1 MNFFEHQRQARRSTY
16 LLIALFILAVLVISA
31 LIGGLVWYYNAHRAS
46 HALNLGEDVTA
57 LTWGVIW
64 GVSTLVVIVLESLR
78 RIWQLRQGGARVA
91 TEMGAVPILS
101 DTRTP
106 LLKRLYNV
114 TEEVAIASRVP
125 MPRLFW
131 LENEAGLN
139 AFAAGYTQNDAAV
152 IVTRGL
158 LERLNRDEL
167 QAVIAHEFSH
177 IQNGD
182 MRLNIRLIGLVHG
195 ILAISLLGKS
205 YFASVFDLQYPWQRS
220 KSARK
225 EDEGNAAAAGFSL
238 ALIGAVLALLAIS
251 IGSIGVLFARLIKA
265 AISRQREF
273 LADASA
279 VQFTRQKVGLAG
291 ALKKIGGLKQGSYLQ
306 NTAVAE
312 EVSHMLFSQGLKLTD
327 WFATHPPL
335 LERICRLEPGFRPA
349 RLDKLRQDWTN
360 NPPDGL
366 AEDITL
372 GFASVDTEVADKA
385 ESIGETKINPLAPI
399 AAQKSEPL
407 ESDLLRQSL
416 YQPAN
421 AVPEALRELAHHETN
436 APFLLL
442 ALLLDSIDTISRNQ
456 YDAIEAQWGT
466 DNAFRV
472 RELSRKALQSLPLSQ
487 RLPLAIMAFPAL
499 HRLDQKKRR
508 AFSRCIEALSHAD
521 GHISLFSYCLSRL
534 LQTQIHSLEQP
545 RERLFGKRKLATVK
559 EPLATLLAV
568 IAWAGNLNNADT
580 ARRAWL
586 LSWHQLFPTD
596 NRSYQAPDNVL
607 VLDTVWQPLD
617 SLDAISKELLIAAM
631 ITCIRHNRI
640 LNVAEA
646 DLLHTVCGILHC
658 PLPELLQTGYAH
670 E

>member
-1 MNFFEHQRQARRSTY
+1 VNFFEHQRQARRSTR
-16 LLIALFILAVLVISA
+16 LLIVLFMLSVLIIA
-31 LIGGLVWYYNAHRAS
+31 GLIGGLVWYYNAYRAS
-46 HALNLGEDVTA
+46 YALNLGEDLGA
-57 LTWGVIW
+57 LTWGFIW
-64 GVSTLVVIVLESLR
+64 GTSTLVVIVLESLR
-78 RIWQLRQGGARVA
+78 RIWQLRQGGVRVA
-91 TEMGAVPILS
+91 IEMGAVPIPS
-101 DTRTP
+101 DTREP

-114 TEEVAIASRVP
+114 AEEVAIASRVP

-131 LENEAGLN
+131 LKEEASLN
-139 AFAAGYTQNDAAV
+139 AFAAGFSENNAAI

-205 YFASVFDLQYPWQRS
+205 ILSGVFNLKYPWRRS
-220 KSARK
+220 SSSNKDNSSGGGLVIVVVA
-225 EDEGNAAAAGFSL
+225 L
-238 ALIGAVLALLAIS
+238 ALTAIV
-251 IGSIGVLFARLIKA
+251 IGSIGVLFGRLIKA

-291 ALKKIGGLKQGSYLQ
+291 ALKKIGGLKQGSYLE
-306 NTAVAE
+306 NTKAAE

-335 LERICRLEPGFRPA
+335 LARIQKLEPNFRLSRLE
-349 RLDKLRQDWTN
+349 KLRKDWAN

-366 AEDITL
+366 SEDIAL
-372 GFASVDTEVADKA
+372 GFASDNNAEEITTIDNTIAPVDAPA
-385 ESIGETKINPLAPI
+385 IETPQAAPH
-399 AAQKSEPL
+399 
-407 ESDLLRQSL
+407 ESDIARQRL

-421 AVPEALRELAHHETN
+421 SIPEALRTLAHKETT

-442 ALLLDSIDTISRNQ
+442 ALLVDREEGISRHQ
-456 YDAIEAQWGT
+456 YDAIEAQLGT
-466 DNAFRV
+466 NSAFHV
-472 RELSRKALQSLPLSQ
+472 RELVRNAVQNLALGQ

-499 HRLDQKKRR
+499 HALEAKRR
-508 AFSRCIEALSHAD
+508 ETFSHCMDALVHAD

-545 RERLFGKRKLATVK
+545 RERLFGKRKLAQVK
-559 EPLATLLAV
+559 EALATLLAV
-568 IAWAGNLNNADT
+568 VAWAGNLDNADS

-586 LSWHQLFPTD
+586 AGWHSLLPSD
-596 NRSYQAPDNVL
+596 NRNYQAPDNVL
-607 VLDTVWQPLD
+607 ALDSVWQPLD
-617 SLDAISKELLIAAM
+617 SLDAISKELLIEAV
-631 ITCIRHNRI
+631 IICIRHNRT

-646 DLLHTVCGILHC
+646 DLLRTVCGILHC
-658 PLPELLQTGYAH
+658 PLPELLQTGYG

>member
-1 MNFFEHQRQARRSTY
+1 VNFFEHQKQARRSTR

-46 HALNLGEDVTA
+46 HTLNLGEDLSA

-64 GVSTLVVIVLESLR
+64 GASTLVVIVLESLR
-78 RIWQLRQGGARVA
+78 RIWQLRQGGVRVA
-91 TEMGAVPILS
+91 KEMGAVPILS
-101 DTRTP
+101 DTRVP

-114 TEEVAIASRVP
+114 TEEVAIASRVS

-131 LENEAGLN
+131 LENEAALN
-139 AFAAGYTQNDAAV
+139 AFAAGYSQNDAAI

-205 YFASVFDLQYPWQRS
+205 YFAGVFDLQYPWQRS
-220 KSARK
+220 QSARK
-225 EDEGNAAAAGFSL
+225 EEEGNAASWGFV
-238 ALIGAVLALLAIS
+238 LIGALLALLAII

-279 VQFTRQKVGLAG
+279 VQFTRQKDGLAG
-291 ALKKIGGLKQGSYLQ
+291 ALKKIGGLKQGSFLQ

-335 LERICRLEPGFRPA
+335 LERIRRLEPGFRPA
-349 RLDKLRQDWTN
+349 RLDKLRKDWAN

-366 AEDITL
+366 AEDMVL
-372 GFASVDTEVADKA
+372 GFASQSTAISEERANPAPVVVHSFAV
-385 ESIGETKINPLAPI
+385 ESPNTVSL
-399 AAQKSEPL
+399 S
-407 ESDLLRQSL
+407 SDLLRQNL
-416 YQPAN
+416 YQPLTEL
-421 AVPEALRELAHHETN
+421 PEALRDLAHNEAS

-442 ALLLDSIDTISRNQ
+442 ALLLDTEEGISRNQ
-456 YDAIEAQWGT
+456 YDAIEAQLGT
-466 DNAFRV
+466 ESAFRV
-472 RELSRKALQSLPLSQ
+472 RELMRKLLRTLALSQ

-499 HRLDQKKRR
+499 HGLSDEKRA
-508 AFSRCIEALSHAD
+508 AFCHCMEAVSHAD

-545 RERLFGKRKLATVK
+545 RERLFGKRKLGQVK
-559 EPLATLLAV
+559 EALATLLCV
-568 IAWAGNLNNADT
+568 VAWAGNLDNPET

-586 LSWHQLFPTD
+586 AGWHSLFPAD
-596 NRSYQAPDNVL
+596 KRNYQAPIGVL
-607 VLDTVWQPLD
+607 ALDEVWQPLD
-617 SLDAISKELLIAAM
+617 SLDAISKELLLEAVI
-631 ITCIRHNRI
+631 ICIRHNRV
-640 LNVAEA
+640 LNIAEA

-658 PLPELLQTGYAH
+658 PLPELLQTGYGV
-670 E
+670 

>member
-1 MNFFEHQRQARRSTY
+1 MNFFQHQKQARRST
-16 LLIALFILAVLVISA
+16 LLLVGLFIVAVLVICA
-31 LIGGLVWYYNAHRAS
+31 LIGGSAWWVLDKTYSAQRAS
-46 HALNLGEDVTA
+46 HTLK
-57 LTWGVIW
+57 WGIIW
-64 GVSTLVVIVLESLR
+64 GASALVLIVLGSLS

-91 TEMGAVPILS
+91 LEMGAVPILS
-101 DTRTP
+101 DTRVP

-182 MRLNIRLIGLVHG
+182 MRLNIRLIGLAHG
-195 ILAISLLGKS
+195 ILVISLLGKG
-205 YFASVFDLQYPWQRS
+205 VLERQNRL
-220 KSARK
+220 SARQK
-225 EDEGNAAAAGFSL
+225 EVAAL
-238 ALIGAVLALLAIS
+238 AMVALLLII

-279 VQFTRQKVGLAG
+279 VQFTRQKDGLAG
-291 ALKKIGGLKQGSYLQ
+291 ALKKIGGLEQGSFLQ

-312 EVSHMLFSQGLKLTD
+312 EVSHMLFSQGLKSTD

-335 LERICRLEPGFRPA
+335 LERIRRLEPSFRPSM
-349 RLDKLRQDWTN
+349 LDKLRKDWTN

-366 AEDITL
+366 AEDKAL
-372 GFASVDTEVADKA
+372 GFASPSTTISEEGAGSAPVVLNPDPVKTSNTA
-385 ESIGETKINPLAPI
+385 PLA
-399 AAQKSEPL
+399 
-407 ESDLLRQSL
+407 SDLRRQNR
-416 YQPAN
+416 YQPPTEL
-421 AVPEALRELAHHETN
+421 PEALPNLAHDEAS

-442 ALLLDSIDTISRNQ
+442 ALLLDSEEGISRNQ

-466 DNAFRV
+466 ESVFRV
-472 RELSRKALQSLPLSQ
+472 RELSRKVLQSLSLSQ

-499 HRLDQKKRR
+499 HGLSAPKQQ
-508 AFSRCIEALSHAD
+508 AFSRCMEAVSHAD
-521 GHISLFSYCLSRL
+521 AHISLFSYCLSRL
-534 LQTQIHSLEQP
+534 LQTQIRSLQNP
-545 RERLFGKRKLATVK
+545 RERLFGKRKLAEVK

-568 IAWAGNLNNADT
+568 VAWAGNLNNLDA

-586 LSWHQLFPTD
+586 ASWHQLFPTD
-596 NRSYQAPDNVL
+596 NRRYQAPDNVL
-607 VLDTVWQPLD
+607 VLDSVWQPLD
-617 SLDAISKELLIAAM
+617 RLDAIGKELLLEAV
-631 ITCIRHNRI
+631 ITCIRHNRM

-646 DLLHTVCGILHC
+646 DLLRTICGILHC
-658 PLPELLQTGYAH
+658 PLPQLLQTGYGG
-670 E
+670 

>member
-1 MNFFEHQRQARRSTY
+1 
-16 LLIALFILAVLVISA
+16 
-31 LIGGLVWYYNAHRAS
+31 
-46 HALNLGEDVTA
+46 
-57 LTWGVIW
+57 
-64 GVSTLVVIVLESLR
+64 VVIVLESLR
-78 RIWQLRQGGARVA
+78 RIWQLRQGGVRVA
-91 TEMGAVPILS
+91 QEMGAVPILS
-101 DTRTP
+101 DTRVP

-205 YFASVFDLQYPWQRS
+205 YFAGVFDLQYPWQRS
-220 KSARK
+220 QNSRK
-225 EDEGNAAAAGFSL
+225 EEEGNAASWGF
-238 ALIGAVLALLAIS
+238 ALIGALLALLAII

-279 VQFTRQKVGLAG
+279 VQFTRQKDGLAG
-291 ALKKIGGLKQGSYLQ
+291 ALKKIGGLKQGSFLQ

-335 LERICRLEPGFRPA
+335 LERIRRLEPGFRPA
-349 RLDKLRQDWTN
+349 RLDKLRKDWAG

-366 AEDITL
+366 AEDIAL
-372 GFASVDTEVADKA
+372 GFASADTQVEGEAQP
-385 ESIGETKINPLAPI
+385 IGETKVNPFAPI
-399 AAQKSEPL
+399 AVQTRSPL

-421 AVPEALRELAHHETN
+421 AVPEALRELAHHETH

-442 ALLLDSIDTISRNQ
+442 ALLLDSTLSISRNQ
-456 YDAIEAQWGT
+456 YDAIEATLGT
-466 DNAFRV
+466 DSAFRV

-499 HRLDQKKRR
+499 HGLSQAKRQ
-508 AFSRCIEALSHAD
+508 AFSRCIEALAHVD

-534 LQTQIHSLEQP
+534 LQTQIHSLQNP
-545 RERLFGKRKLATVK
+545 RERLFGKHKLAQVK
-559 EPLATLLAV
+559 EPVATLLAV
-568 IAWAGNLNNADT
+568 IAWAGNLNNSDT

-586 LSWHQLFPTD
+586 ASWHLLFPTD
-596 NRSYQAPDNVL
+596 NRSYQPPAGVL
-607 VLDTVWQPLD
+607 ALDTVWQPLD
-617 SLDAISKELLIAAM
+617 SLDAISKELLIEAVM
-631 ITCIRHNRI
+631 VCIRHNRV
-640 LNVAEA
+640 LNIAEA

-658 PLPELLQTGYAH
+658 PLPELLQTGYVA
-670 E
+670 